1 MSAAPARATVN
12 RPSGS
17 EQNGAAT
24 RSRDVM
30 GSEGRE
36 SARKL
41 NDIENAGRANAPR
54 IARKDV
60 PIKPGRDA
68 A

>member
-1 MSAAPARATVN
+1 MSAAPAHATVIPLSGPE
-12 RPSGS
+12 PSEVG
-17 EQNGAAT
+17 T